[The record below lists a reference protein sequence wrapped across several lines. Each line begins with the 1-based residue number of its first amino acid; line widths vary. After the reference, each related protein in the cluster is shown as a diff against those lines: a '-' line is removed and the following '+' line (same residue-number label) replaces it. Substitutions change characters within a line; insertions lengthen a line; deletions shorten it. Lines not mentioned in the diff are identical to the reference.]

1 MDIEEKIKYDYKKLK
16 SLNIAKDIIA
26 VINRSKTTCLEDMID
41 MLKRV
46 CNEHELNSELKSNI
60 TLKIHKEI
68 FGNVVVPYIK
78 KTKKELGIE

>member
-1 MDIEEKIKYDYKKLK
+1 MSIEEKIETDYKKLK

-26 VINRSKTTCLEDMID
+26 IINSSKTTCIDDMVK

-46 CNEHELNSELKSNI
+46 CEEYDLDRELKGDI

-68 FGNVVVPYIK
+68 FGNIVVPYIK
-78 KTKKELGIE
+78 KTKEELGIK